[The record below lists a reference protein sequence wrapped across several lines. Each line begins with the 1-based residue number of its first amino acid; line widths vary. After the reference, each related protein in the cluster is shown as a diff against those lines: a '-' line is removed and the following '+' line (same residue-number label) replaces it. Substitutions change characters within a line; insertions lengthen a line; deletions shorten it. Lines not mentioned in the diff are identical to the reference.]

1 MLSSPVP
8 RLGGKSSLCNWI
20 VEKIPDNCGVFVE
33 VFCGSCVVSLNKRPS
48 DATIVNDLDGNLV
61 SFWKVLQNAD
71 SRKRLIQFLDSMLF
85 SRVLWQELRERWKS
99 NIVPNDPVEMAGEW
113 FYLNRSSYASDIQ
126 HGGFIGYTQGRNMCQ
141 TFRNAIDQ
149 LEEGGRIIKG
159 WIIENLP
166 FQECIRRFDS
176 PDTIFYADAPY
187 YLPGKRDCYSNSFTL
202 DDHRILAGLLNNIR
216 GRALVSHYENA
227 TIAGLYQGWNC
238 YTFDS
243 FKGSSKAGKNESKPV
258 TTECL
263 YTNFEPMKTRGLFD
277 AMG

>member
-20 VEKIPDNCGVFVE
+20 VEKIPDDCGVFVE
-33 VFCGSCVVSLNKRPS
+33 VFAGSCVVSLNNTQCET
-48 DATIVNDLDGNLV
+48 TIVNDLDSHLIT
-61 SFWKVLQNAD
+61 FWRVLQDGN
-71 SRKRLIQFLDSMLF
+71 SRQGLIQFLDSMLY
-85 SRVLWQELRERWKS
+85 SRKMWQELRERWKLG
-99 NIVPNDPVEMAGEW
+99 IVPSNPVEMAGEW
-113 FYLNRSSYASDIQ
+113 FFLNRTCYASDVQ
-126 HGGFIGYTQGRNMCQ
+126 LGGFIGYTKGRNMCQ
-141 TFRNAIDQ
+141 TFRNAVSQI
-149 LEEGGRIIKG
+149 EEVGKIVKG
-159 WIIENLP
+159 WIVENLD
-166 FQECIRRFDS
+166 FKTCITRFDS

-243 FKGSSKAGKNESKPV
+243 FKGSSKAAAGTEKPV

-263 YTNFEPMKTRGLFD
+263 YTNFEQKQRSLF
-277 AMG
+277 